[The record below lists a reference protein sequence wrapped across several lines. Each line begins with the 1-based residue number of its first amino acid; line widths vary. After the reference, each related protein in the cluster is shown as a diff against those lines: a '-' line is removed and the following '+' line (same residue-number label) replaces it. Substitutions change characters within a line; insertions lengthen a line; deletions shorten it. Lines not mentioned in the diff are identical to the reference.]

1 MPLQL
6 SAYHLIKYILDND
19 TNENK
24 NKMNQIARIFKNR
37 IPDSLLRG
45 LSKQNEELAHLCEEH
60 RKQIDLANLNKETT
74 RETQIRKHNEWRERC
89 DENNS
94 RQAESARKI
103 RAEKQAKQQ
112 AEKQA
117 KTSQDIETYIT
128 RMQPVFDE
136 HYAKILKQREEDLKV
151 ALNPPK

>member
-112 AEKQA
+112 A
-117 KTSQDIETYIT
+117 KTSENVEKYIT
-128 RMQPVFDE
+128 RMQPVYDE
-136 HYAKILKQREEDLKV
+136 HYDKILKQREEDLEA
-151 ALNPPK
+151 ALNPQTS

>member
-103 RAEKQAKQQ
+103 RAEKQAQTSENV
-112 AEKQA
+112 EK
-117 KTSQDIETYIT
+117 YIT
-128 RMQPVFDE
+128 RMQPVYDE
-136 HYAKILKQREEDLKV
+136 HYDKILKQREEDLEA
-151 ALNPPK
+151 ALNPQTS